1 MTIQMLEV
9 NFRKQLAYFEL
20 AMKFTMENEILAL
33 IGPSGS
39 GKTTLLNCI
48 AGIMHPDQ
56 GEISLNGLFFYQEGH
71 KPLKIQKRK
80 AGYLFQDYALFP
92 HLSAEE
98 NILYGTKRG
107 ADLSYVTE
115 LTKLLGISE
124 LLEKYP
130 HQISGGEKQRVALAR
145 ALAAKPD
152 ILLLDEPFS
161 ALDDDTRARCQ
172 EELFRI
178 HERWKI
184 PVIFVTHLKADAEK
198 LADRMIKVDKGQ
210 MTEQALNERGE
221 ENGGKIFKTDFV

>member
-1 MTIQMLEV
+1 MLTV
-9 NFRKQLAYFEL
+9 NFTKKLDNFEL
-20 AMKFTMENEILAL
+20 AMDFSMEDEILAL

-48 AGIMHPDQ
+48 AGISQPDE
-56 GEISLNGLFFYQEGH
+56 GVIALNGSVFYQGSQ
-71 KPLKIQKRK
+71 KPLKIQKRRT
-80 AGYLFQDYALFP
+80 GYLFQDYALFP
-92 HLSAEE
+92 HLSVEQ

-107 ADLSYVTE
+107 SDLSHITE
-115 LTKLLGISE
+115 LSKLLGIAG

-161 ALDDDTRARCQ
+161 ALDDETRGRCQ
-172 EELFRI
+172 EELQKI

-198 LADRMIKVDKGQ
+198 LADRIIKVDQGQ
-210 MTEQALNERGE
+210 MAEQGLLERG
-221 ENGGKIFKTDFV
+221 GQCGRQILKADFI

>member
-1 MTIQMLEV
+1 MTFGMLKV
-9 NFRKQLAYFEL
+9 NIKKKLDNFDL
-20 AMKFTMENEILAL
+20 AMDFSMEDEIVAL

-48 AGIMHPDQ
+48 AGITQPDE
-56 GEISLNGLFFYQEGH
+56 GIIALNNSIFYRNGQ

-80 AGYLFQDYALFP
+80 TGYLFQDYALFP
-92 HLSAEE
+92 HLSVEE
-98 NILYGTKRG
+98 NILYGVKRG
-107 ADLSYVTE
+107 TDLSHITE
-115 LTKLLGISE
+115 LSKLLGIAG
-124 LLEKYP
+124 LLDKYP

-172 EELFRI
+172 DELHRI

-198 LADRMIKVDKGQ
+198 LADRIIKVDQGQ
-210 MTEQALNERGE
+210 MAEQGMMGRGAEFERE
-221 ENGGKIFKTDFV
+221 ILKADFI

>member
-1 MTIQMLEV
+1 MLTV
-9 NFRKQLAYFEL
+9 D
-20 AMKFTMENEILAL
+20 FTKKLDHFTLSMAFSMNDEIVAL

-48 AGIMHPDQ
+48 SGITQPDAGI
-56 GEISLNGLFFYQEGH
+56 IALNGTVFYQSGQ

-80 AGYLFQDYALFP
+80 TGYLFQDYALFP
-92 HLSAEE
+92 HLSVEE

-107 ADLSYVTE
+107 SDLSHITA
-115 LTKLLGISE
+115 LSKLLGISG
-124 LLEKYP
+124 LLAKYP

-172 EELFRI
+172 EELHKI
-178 HERWKI
+178 HEQWKI

-198 LADRMIKVDKGQ
+198 LADRIIKVDQGQ
-210 MTEQALNERGE
+210 MTEQGFLERGGVVGTE
-221 ENGGKIFKTDFV
+221 ILKADFI

>member
-1 MTIQMLEV
+1 MTVCMLTV
-9 NFRKQLAYFEL
+9 NFKKKLDNFEL
-20 AMKFTMENEILAL
+20 DMDFSMEDEIVAL

-48 AGIMHPDQ
+48 AGITHPDA
-56 GEISLNGLFFYQEGH
+56 GIISLNGSIFFEEGQ
-71 KPLKIQKRK
+71 KPLKIQKRRT
-80 AGYLFQDYALFP
+80 GYLFQDYALFP
-92 HLSAEE
+92 HLSVEG
-98 NILYGTKRG
+98 NMLYGTKRG
-107 ADLSYVTE
+107 SDLSHITE
-115 LTKLLGISE
+115 LSKLLGIAG
-124 LLEKYP
+124 LLDKYP

-172 EELFRI
+172 EELHRI

-198 LADRMIKVDKGQ
+198 LADRIIKVDQGK
-210 MTEQALNERGE
+210 MTEQGLMERG
-221 ENGGKIFKTDFV
+221 GQFGRQILKADFI

>member
-1 MTIQMLEV
+1 MLQVLEV
-9 NFRKQLAYFEL
+9 DFKKQLEYFEL
-20 AMKFTMENEILAL
+20 KMNFQMDNEILAL
-33 IGPSGS
+33 VGSSGS

-48 AGIMHPDQ
+48 AGIMQPDS
-56 GEISLNGLFFYQEGH
+56 GKISLNGSKFYKDGH

-92 HLSAEE
+92 HLSTEQ

-107 ADLSYVTE
+107 ADLSHVTE
-115 LTKLLGISE
+115 LTKILGISE
-124 LLEKYP
+124 LLPKYA

-161 ALDDDTRARCQ
+161 ALDDDNRARCQ
-172 EELFRI
+172 KELFRI

-184 PVIFVTHLKADAEK
+184 PIIFVTHRKADAET
-198 LADRMIKVDKGQ
+198 LADRVIRIEKGQ
-210 MTEQALNERGE
+210 MIEQMP
-221 ENGGKIFKTDFV
+221 DF

>member
-1 MTIQMLEV
+1 MLTV
-9 NFRKQLAYFEL
+9 KFRKKLDHFEL
-20 AMKFTMENEILAL
+20 DMHFTMNNEILAL

-48 AGIMHPDQ
+48 AGITQPDT
-56 GEISLNGLFFYQEGH
+56 GEISLDDSVFYKSGQ

-80 AGYLFQDYALFP
+80 TGYLFQDYALFP
-92 HLSAEE
+92 HLSVEQ
-98 NILYGTKRG
+98 NILYSTNKNS
-107 ADLSYVTE
+107 DLSHITE
-115 LTKLLGISE
+115 LSKLIGIAG
-124 LLEKYP
+124 LLDKYP

-172 EELFRI
+172 DELNRI

-198 LADRMIKVDKGQ
+198 LADRIIKVEQGQ
-210 MTEQALNERGE
+210 MVEQRLSKRGGHDERE
-221 ENGGKIFKTDFV
+221 ILQTDFI